1 MNPLRKAVEDYLIL
15 RRALGFKLR
24 DMATALRHFVSF
36 MEREGACTI
45 TTNLALRWAIQ
56 PQQVQPAHWAA
67 RLSFVRSF
75 ARHWSAIDPQTEIPP
90 QGLLPYRYHRC
101 TPHLYTDDQIRRLI
115 KAAWNLP
122 PTTGLRRWT
131 YSTLFGLLA
140 VTGLRIS
147 EAIALQQDDVDLNQG
162 LLTIRLTK
170 FRKSRLVPL
179 HPSTTHRL
187 KRYASKR
194 GAFYPKDITSHFFL
208 SERGRP
214 LTDCMVRW
222 TFVKLS
228 RQIGLRG
235 LSDRFGPRL
244 HDFRHR
250 FAVTTLLQWY
260 RSGLDV
266 EQRLPSLSTYLG
278 HAHVTDTYWYLWAVP
293 ELLALSKDRLEKR
306 WEV

>member
-1 MNPLRKAVEDYLIL
+1 MNLLRKSVEDYLIM

-45 TTNLALRWAIQ
+45 TTNLALRWAMQ
-56 PQQVQPAHWAA
+56 PQKVQPAHWAA

-75 ARHWSAIDPQTEIPP
+75 AKYLSAIDPKTEIPP
-90 QGLLPYRYHRC
+90 KGLLPYHYHRH
-101 TPHLYTDDQIRRLI
+101 TPYFYTDDQIRCLI
-115 KAAWNLP
+115 NAALNLP

-131 YSTLFGLLA
+131 YFTLFGLLA

-147 EAIALQQDDVDLNQG
+147 EAIAIQQDDVDLNQG
-162 LLTIRLTK
+162 ILTIHLTK
-170 FRKSRLVPL
+170 FRKSRIVPL
-179 HPSTTHRL
+179 HPSTTDQL
-187 KRYASKR
+187 KRYAAKR
-194 GAFYPKDITSHFFL
+194 RDFYPKDITARFFL
-208 SERGRP
+208 SERGLP
-214 LTDCMVRW
+214 LTDCVVRW

-235 LSDRFGPRL
+235 ISDSFGPRL

-250 FAVTTLLQWY
+250 FAITTLLQWY

-266 EQRLPSLSTYLG
+266 EQQLPFLSTYLG
-278 HAHVTDTYWYLWAVP
+278 HTHVTDTYWYLWAVP

>member
-1 MNPLRKAVEDYLIL
+1 
-15 RRALGFKLR
+15 
-24 DMATALRHFVSF
+24 
-36 MEREGACTI
+36 
-45 TTNLALRWAIQ
+45 
-56 PQQVQPAHWAA
+56 
-67 RLSFVRSF
+67 VRSF

-90 QGLLPYRYHRC
+90 QGLLPYRYQRC

-208 SERGRP
+208 SEQGRP

-235 LSDRFGPRL
+235 PSDRFGPRL

>member
-1 MNPLRKAVEDYLIL
+1 MSPLRKAAEDYLVL
-15 RRALGFKLR
+15 RRAMGFKLR
-24 DMATALRHFVSF
+24 DMAIALRHFVSF

-45 TTNLALRWAIQ
+45 TANLALRWAMQ
-56 PQQVQPAHWAA
+56 PQQVNPAHWAV
-67 RLSFVRSF
+67 RLSFVRNF
-75 ARHWSAIDPQTEIPP
+75 ARHLSAIDPRTEIPP

-122 PTTGLRRWT
+122 PTAGLRRWT

-194 GAFYPKDITSHFFL
+194 NAFYPKDITSHFFL
-208 SERGRP
+208 SERGRS
-214 LTDCMVRW
+214 LTDYVVRW

-235 LSDRFGPRL
+235 PSDRFGPRL

-266 EQRLPSLSTYLG
+266 EQRLPLLSTFLG
-278 HAHVTDTYWYLWAVP
+278 HTHVTDTYWYLWAVP

>member
-1 MNPLRKAVEDYLIL
+1 MSSLRKAAEDYLIL
-15 RRALGFKLR
+15 RRSLGFKLR
-24 DMATALRHFVSF
+24 AMGTALRHFVSF
-36 MEREGACTI
+36 MEQESTCTI
-45 TTNLALRWAIQ
+45 TTNLALRWAMQ
-56 PQQVQPAHWAA
+56 PQQVHPAHWVA

-101 TPHLYTDDQIRRLI
+101 TPHFYTDDQIRRLI
-115 KAAWNLP
+115 KTAWNLP

-162 LLTIRLTK
+162 LLTIRLAK

-194 GAFYPKDITSHFFL
+194 ETFYPKDISSHFFL
-208 SERGRP
+208 SAQGRP
-214 LTDCMVRW
+214 LTDSMVRW
-222 TFVKLS
+222 TFVRLS

-235 LSDRFGPRL
+235 LSDHFGPRL

-266 EQRLPSLSTYLG
+266 EQRLPFLSTFLG
-278 HAHVTDTYWYLWAVP
+278 HTHVTDT
-293 ELLALSKDRLEKR
+293 
-306 WEV
+306 

>member
-1 MNPLRKAVEDYLIL
+1 MNSLRKAIEDYLTL
-15 RRALGFKLR
+15 RRALGFKLQ

-45 TTNLALRWAIQ
+45 TTNLALRWAMQ
-56 PQQVQPAHWAA
+56 PQQVNPAHWAA

-75 ARHWSAIDPQTEIPP
+75 ARHWSAIDPRTEIPP

-122 PTTGLRRWT
+122 PKTGLRRWT

-179 HPSTTHRL
+179 HPSTIHRL

-194 GAFYPKDITSHFFL
+194 GAFYPKDRTSHFFL

-266 EQRLPSLSTYLG
+266 EQRLPLLSTYLG

>member
-1 MNPLRKAVEDYLIL
+1 MSSLRKAAEDYLIL
-15 RRALGFKLR
+15 RRSLGFKLR
-24 DMATALRHFVSF
+24 AMGTALRHFVSF
-36 MEREGACTI
+36 MEQEGTCTI
-45 TTNLALRWAIQ
+45 TTNLALRWAMQ
-56 PQQVQPAHWAA
+56 PQQVHPAHWVA

-101 TPHLYTDDQIRRLI
+101 TPHFYTDDQIRRLI
-115 KAAWNLP
+115 KTAWNLP

-162 LLTIRLTK
+162 LLTIRLAK

-194 GAFYPKDITSHFFL
+194 ETFYPKDISSHFFL
-208 SERGRP
+208 SAQGRP
-214 LTDCMVRW
+214 LTDSMVRW
-222 TFVKLS
+222 TFVRLS

-235 LSDRFGPRL
+235 LSDHFGPRL

-266 EQRLPSLSTYLG
+266 EQRLPFLSTFLG
-278 HAHVTDTYWYLWAVP
+278 HTHVTDT
-293 ELLALSKDRLEKR
+293 
-306 WEV
+306 

>member
-1 MNPLRKAVEDYLIL
+1 MNELRKAVEDYLIL

-24 DMATALRHFVSF
+24 DTATALAHFVSF

-45 TTNLALRWAIQ
+45 TTNLALRWAMQ
-56 PQQVQPAHWAA
+56 PQQVHPAHWAA

-75 ARHWSAIDPQTEIPP
+75 ARHLSAIDPQTEIPP

-101 TPHLYTDDQIRRLI
+101 TPHFYTDDQIRRLM

-131 YSTLFGLLA
+131 YCTLFGLLA

-170 FRKSRLVPL
+170 FKKSRLVFL

-187 KRYASKR
+187 KHYASKR
-194 GAFYPKDITSHFFL
+194 GSFYPKDRTSRFFL
-208 SERGRP
+208 SEQGRP

-235 LSDRFGPRL
+235 LSDHFGPRL

-266 EQRLPSLSTYLG
+266 EQRLPLLSTFLG

>member
-1 MNPLRKAVEDYLIL
+1 MNSLRKAVEDYLIL

-24 DMATALRHFVSF
+24 DMGTALRHFVSF

-45 TTNLALRWAIQ
+45 TTNLALRWAMQ
-56 PQQVQPAHWAA
+56 PQQVHPAHWAA

-101 TPHLYTDDQIRRLI
+101 TPYFYTDDQIQRLI
-115 KAAWNLP
+115 NAAWNLP
-122 PTTGLRRWT
+122 PMTGLRRWT

-147 EAIALQQDDVDLNQG
+147 EAIALQQDDVDLDQG

-179 HPSTTHRL
+179 HPSTTYRL

-194 GAFYPKDITSHFFL
+194 GTFYPKDISSHFFI
-208 SERGRP
+208 SEQGRP

-222 TFVKLS
+222 TFVRLS

-235 LSDRFGPRL
+235 LSDHFGPRL

-250 FAVTTLLQWY
+250 FAVNTLLQWY

-266 EQRLPSLSTYLG
+266 EQRLPLLSTFLG
-278 HAHVTDTYWYLWAVP
+278 HTHVTNTYWYLWAVP

>member
-1 MNPLRKAVEDYLIL
+1 MSSLRKAAEDYLIL
-15 RRALGFKLR
+15 RRSLGFKLR
-24 DMATALRHFVSF
+24 AMGTALRHFVSF
-36 MEREGACTI
+36 MEQESTCTI
-45 TTNLALRWAIQ
+45 TTNLALRWAMQ
-56 PQQVQPAHWAA
+56 PQQVHPAHWVA

-101 TPHLYTDDQIRRLI
+101 TPHFYTDDQIRRLI
-115 KAAWNLP
+115 KTAWNLP

-194 GAFYPKDITSHFFL
+194 ETFYPKDISSHFFL
-208 SERGRP
+208 SAQGRP
-214 LTDCMVRW
+214 LTDSMVRW
-222 TFVKLS
+222 TFVRLS

-235 LSDRFGPRL
+235 LSDHFGPRL

-266 EQRLPSLSTYLG
+266 EQRLPFLSTFLG
-278 HAHVTDTYWYLWAVP
+278 HTHVTDT
-293 ELLALSKDRLEKR
+293 
-306 WEV
+306 

>member
-1 MNPLRKAVEDYLIL
+1 MSPLRKALEDYLIL

-101 TPHLYTDDQIRRLI
+101 TPHFYTDDQIRRLI

-122 PTTGLRRWT
+122 PKTGLRRWT

-162 LLTIRLTK
+162 LPTIRLTK

-179 HPSTTHRL
+179 HPSTTHQL
-187 KRYASKR
+187 KHYASKR
-194 GAFYPKDITSHFFL
+194 DAFYLNPASRFFL

-214 LTDCMVRW
+214 LTDCIVRW

-235 LSDRFGPRL
+235 LSDRCGPRL

-250 FAVTTLLQWY
+250 FAVATLLQWY

-266 EQRLPSLSTYLG
+266 EQRLPLLSTYLG
-278 HAHVTDTYWYLWAVP
+278 HVHVTDTYWYLWAVP
-293 ELLALSKDRLEKR
+293 ELLALSKNRLEKR

>member
-1 MNPLRKAVEDYLIL
+1 MNELRKAVEDYLIL

-24 DMATALRHFVSF
+24 DTATALAHFVSF

-45 TTNLALRWAIQ
+45 TTNLALRWAMQ
-56 PQQVQPAHWAA
+56 PQQVHPAHWAA

-75 ARHWSAIDPQTEIPP
+75 ARHLSAIDPQTEIPP
-90 QGLLPYRYHRC
+90 QGLLPYRYDRC
-101 TPHLYTDDQIRRLI
+101 TPHFYTDDQIRRLM

-131 YSTLFGLLA
+131 YCTLFGLLA

-170 FRKSRLVPL
+170 FKKSRLVLL

-187 KRYASKR
+187 KHYASKR
-194 GAFYPKDITSHFFL
+194 GSFYPKDRTSRFFL
-208 SERGRP
+208 SEQGRP

-235 LSDRFGPRL
+235 LSDHFGPRL

-266 EQRLPSLSTYLG
+266 EQRLPLLSTFLG

>member
-1 MNPLRKAVEDYLIL
+1 MNSLRKAVEDYLIL
-15 RRALGFKLR
+15 RRSLGFKLR
-24 DMATALRHFVSF
+24 DMGTALRHFVSF

-45 TTNLALRWAIQ
+45 TTRLALRWAMQ
-56 PQQVQPAHWAA
+56 PQQVHPAHWAA

-75 ARHWSAIDPQTEIPP
+75 AKHLSAIDPQTEIPP
-90 QGLLPYRYHRC
+90 QGRLPYRYQRC
-101 TPHLYTDDQIRRLI
+101 TPHFYTDDQIRRLI
-115 KAAWNLP
+115 NAAWNLP

-147 EAIALQQDDVDLNQG
+147 EAIALQRDDVDLDQG
-162 LLTIRLTK
+162 LLIVRLTK

-194 GAFYPKDITSHFFL
+194 GTFYPKDIPSHFFL
-208 SERGRP
+208 SEQGRP

-222 TFVKLS
+222 TFVRLS
-228 RQIGLRG
+228 RQIDLRG
-235 LSDRFGPRL
+235 LSDHFGPRL

-250 FAVTTLLQWY
+250 FAVNTLLQWY

-266 EQRLPSLSTYLG
+266 EQRLPLLSTFLG
-278 HAHVTDTYWYLWAVP
+278 HTHVTNTYWYLWAVP

>member
-1 MNPLRKAVEDYLIL
+1 MSSLRKAVEDYLIL
-15 RRALGFKLR
+15 RRSLGFKLR
-24 DMATALRHFVSF
+24 AMGTALRHFVSF
-36 MEREGACTI
+36 MEQEGTCTI
-45 TTNLALRWAIQ
+45 TTNLALRWAMQ
-56 PQQVQPAHWAA
+56 PQQVHPAHWVA

-101 TPHLYTDDQIRRLI
+101 TPHFYTDDQIRRLI
-115 KAAWNLP
+115 KTAWNLP

-162 LLTIRLTK
+162 LLTIRLAK

-194 GAFYPKDITSHFFL
+194 ETFYPKDISSHFFL
-208 SERGRP
+208 SAQGRP
-214 LTDCMVRW
+214 LTDSMVRW
-222 TFVKLS
+222 TFVRLS

-235 LSDRFGPRL
+235 LSDHFGPRL

-266 EQRLPSLSTYLG
+266 EQRLPFLSTFLG
-278 HAHVTDTYWYLWAVP
+278 HTHVTDT
-293 ELLALSKDRLEKR
+293 
-306 WEV
+306 

>member
-1 MNPLRKAVEDYLIL
+1 MIPLRKAVEDYLIL
-15 RRALGFKLR
+15 RRAMGFKLR
-24 DMATALRHFVSF
+24 DMAIALRHFVSF
-36 MEREGACTI
+36 MEREGAGTI
-45 TTNLALRWAIQ
+45 TTNLALRWAMQ

-75 ARHWSAIDPQTEIPP
+75 ARHLSAIDPQTEIPP
-90 QGLLPYRYHRC
+90 QGLLPYHYHRC
-101 TPHLYTDDQIRRLI
+101 TPYLYTDDQIRRVI
-115 KAAWNLP
+115 NAAWNLP

-131 YSTLFGLLA
+131 YATLFGLLA

-147 EAIALQQDDVDLNQG
+147 EVIALQQDDVDLKEG
-162 LLTIRLTK
+162 ILTIHLTK
-170 FRKSRLVPL
+170 FKKSRLVPL
-179 HPSTTHRL
+179 HLSTTERL

-194 GAFYPKDITSHFFL
+194 DAFYPKDMASRFFL

-235 LSDRFGPRL
+235 LSDHFGPRL

-260 RSGLDV
+260 RSGIDV
-266 EQRLPSLSTYLG
+266 EQRLPLLSTYLG
-278 HAHVTDTYWYLWAVP
+278 HTHVTDTYWYLRAVP

>member
-1 MNPLRKAVEDYLIL
+1 MSSLRKAAEDYLVL
-15 RRALGFKLR
+15 RRSLGFKLR
-24 DMATALRHFVSF
+24 AMGTALRHFVSF
-36 MEREGACTI
+36 MEQESTCTI
-45 TTNLALRWAIQ
+45 TTNLALRWAMQ
-56 PQQVQPAHWAA
+56 PQQVHPAHWVA

-101 TPHLYTDDQIRRLI
+101 TPHFYTDDQIRRLI
-115 KAAWNLP
+115 KTAWNLP

-194 GAFYPKDITSHFFL
+194 ETFYPKDISSHFFL
-208 SERGRP
+208 SAQGRP
-214 LTDCMVRW
+214 LTDSMVRW
-222 TFVKLS
+222 TFVRLS

-235 LSDRFGPRL
+235 LSDHFGPRL

-266 EQRLPSLSTYLG
+266 EQRLPFLSTFLG
-278 HAHVTDTYWYLWAVP
+278 HTHVTDT
-293 ELLALSKDRLEKR
+293 
-306 WEV
+306 

>member
-187 KRYASKR
+187 KHYASKR
-194 GAFYPKDITSHFFL
+194 RAFYPN
-208 SERGRP
+208 P
-214 LTDCMVRW
+214 
-222 TFVKLS
+222 
-228 RQIGLRG
+228 
-235 LSDRFGPRL
+235 
-244 HDFRHR
+244 
-250 FAVTTLLQWY
+250 A
-260 RSGLDV
+260 
-266 EQRLPSLSTYLG
+266 
-278 HAHVTDTYWYLWAVP
+278 
-293 ELLALSKDRLEKR
+293 
-306 WEV
+306 

>member
-1 MNPLRKAVEDYLIL
+1 MSSLRKAVEDYLIL

-36 MEREGACTI
+36 MEREGARTI
-45 TTNLALRWAIQ
+45 TTNLALRWAMQ
-56 PQQVQPAHWAA
+56 PQQVHPAHWVA

-101 TPHLYTDDQIRRLI
+101 TPHFYTDDQIRRLI
-115 KAAWNLP
+115 KTAWNLP

-162 LLTIRLTK
+162 LLTIRLAK

-194 GAFYPKDITSHFFL
+194 ETFYPKDISSHFFL
-208 SERGRP
+208 SAQGRP
-214 LTDCMVRW
+214 LTDSMVRW
-222 TFVKLS
+222 TFVRLS

-235 LSDRFGPRL
+235 LSDHFGPRL

-266 EQRLPSLSTYLG
+266 EQRLPFLSTFLG
-278 HAHVTDTYWYLWAVP
+278 HTHVTDT
-293 ELLALSKDRLEKR
+293 
-306 WEV
+306 